1 MAVKITTEKTKD
13 QEEILED
20 LIRLGKRGGFF
31 PASFPDETMP
41 DVLKEQAENVMV
53 ALSDQLQERLHN
65 PKNYMMAF
73 ASFALYI
80 GMGGYYLWKWE
91 PEEVTEKG
99 VLELLLY
106 KSDLLSIDVY
116 VADLTE
122 LNADAAY
129 AGRFRDFLSLFQ
141 TRALMLGCNGDPEK
155 LNPETCK
162 VAACAMYRLGILL
175 QAERMSGSK
184 E

>member
-13 QEEILED
+13 REEILED

-31 PASFPDETMP
+31 PTSFPDETGVNELTELTESVT
-41 DVLKEQAENVMV
+41 DR
-53 ALSDQLQERLHN
+53 LSDQLQERLHN
-65 PKNYMMAF
+65 PKNYMMACV
-73 ASFALYI
+73 SFAMYI
-80 GMGGYYLWKWE
+80 GMGGYYLWKTE
-91 PEEVTEKG
+91 PEEVKEKDIM
-99 VLELLLY
+99 ELLLH
-106 KSDLLSIDVY
+106 KSDLLSMDVY
-116 VADLTE
+116 VADLTG
-122 LNADAAY
+122 LNEDPAY
-129 AGRFRDFLSLFQ
+129 AGRFRDFLALFQ